1 MYIYIYI
8 YYHLFLFFSA
18 TAFNCYIV
26 PYSRVFSSLRSIM
39 LEIVDIEKKDDESRM
54 NGEKNFLAH
63 RRDSCF
69 KSVSYSVAILRESR
83 LTRHP

>member
-1 MYIYIYI
+1 MYMYI

-26 PYSRVFSSLRSIM
+26 PFSRVFSSLRSIM

-54 NGEKNFLAH
+54 NVEKNFLAH
-63 RRDSCF
+63 RDSCF